1 LTQAHKRPCHP
12 RVNLLM
18 NGLIYGLIVF
28 YILIRAVLA
37 VGQEGGTPQADRPPE
52 PGVVALPDVKPE
64 DFLQMKGLVRPVV
77 VVREAGAPN
86 LPQPA
91 LERSEG
97 AEKGN
102 LAEKPPDT
110 QPQDYYF
117 DVEAVKMKKAK
128 KWLEFHGFVS
138 MTDPLHGRDDPT
150 QRKNVNFIDQT
161 WITFWLGAH
170 IYKTLSFTGEVDIE
184 NSFEVEADKGHFDW
198 NVWGDRVSL
207 RAGKFVYPFGIERLA
222 YSAPFN
228 KLVDRPSPSVR
239 IIPGTYSDVGLQLY
253 GTLRPPHVHSLKYE
267 LAVTNGLDNFNK
279 EGKQEDLQDNNS
291 NKQLGGRLALAPLSW
306 IEIGGSYLTGKYDRH
321 NRHGLYLAGADL
333 RLQRGGLELRGEYV
347 TGRVEAV
354 GGDFSRHGYYLQTS
368 YHHPLEWNYLHYIE
382 GVIRYDSVNP
392 RDDKLD
398 GLHADRLAFGLN
410 FSPRQHIDI
419 KLEYEKN
426 LQSRGGEDNVFIQAI
441 FRW

>member
-1 LTQAHKRPCHP
+1 MVDRSQQSVVSNPASGGSTNNGQQSEDKRRDLFLSIVYCLLPAVYCLLLSINPALAGAQGGRGDPLGRPC
-12 RVNLLM
+12 
-18 NGLIYGLIVF
+18 GLCKSTSSRTDMVRGSGESDF
-28 YILIRAVLA
+28 
-37 VGQEGGTPQADRPPE
+37 
-52 PGVVALPDVKPE
+52 KPE
-64 DFLQMKGLVRPVV
+64 DFLQMRELVRPVA
-77 VVREAGAPN
+77 VVREARALN

-102 LAEKPPDT
+102 LAEKPPGI
-110 QPQDYYF
+110 QSQDYYF
-117 DVEAVKMKKAK
+117 DVEAVKMKKVQ

-184 NSFEVEADKGHFDW
+184 NSFEVEAEKGHFDW

-239 IIPGTYSDVGLQLY
+239 ILPGTYSDVGLQFY
-253 GTLRPPHVHSLKYE
+253 GTLHPPHVHALKYE
-267 LAVTNGLDNFNK
+267 LAVTNGLDHYNE

-321 NRHGLYLAGADL
+321 NHHRLYLAGADL
-333 RLQRGGLELRGEYV
+333 RLQRGGLELRGEYMI
-347 TGRVEAV
+347 GRVEAV
-354 GGDFSRHGYYLQTS
+354 GGGTSPVMDTISRPRITALWNGITS
-368 YHHPLEWNYLHYIE
+368 I
-382 GVIRYDSVNP
+382 I
-392 RDDKLD
+392 
-398 GLHADRLAFGLN
+398 
-410 FSPRQHIDI
+410 
-419 KLEYEKN
+419 
-426 LQSRGGEDNVFIQAI
+426 
-441 FRW
+441 